1 MECWVILEAEHVFAK
16 CYKYRIAKYL
26 KWMLAPW
33 KKLECLFVSWV
44 RWLTHTGREVSP
56 SGLKPN
62 SRISTGD
69 PLQKSLTRGRFA
81 SNADVR
87 RSGYPRHTIRETAR
101 GSAGCR

>member
-44 RWLTHTGREVSP
+44 RWLTHTGREVPP

-69 PLQKSLTRGRFA
+69 PLQNSRISTGDPLQKSLTRGW
-81 SNADVR
+81 V
-87 RSGYPRHTIRETAR
+87 
-101 GSAGCR
+101 CV